1 MHDKGQLR
9 SVEQSHYDKA
19 VTCIFV
25 IVSYVTFEK
34 IIGIVSHNPV
44 IESWLILSPH
54 SALSGAT

>member
-1 MHDKGQLR
+1 LR